1 MKKEEERV
9 DQIKKEQKSNMFIE
23 GRSMYDQDETY
34 KYDQITYLQDFKR
47 NCNFSYQPKKY
58 QKT

>member
-47 NCNFSYQPKKY
+47 NCNFSYL
-58 QKT
+58 